1 VGWRRDE
8 KGSNDPCSAELA
20 KKKNPNYFFFQQVHA
35 THRPTDHAMSI
46 LLETKNAHSQGGENI
61 FRACCAVPKQTEI
74 RNLNSDSTLAQTREQ
89 VRRIRLP
96 DPAITRADL
105 RGLDLMPSLRMEG
118 RRSTV
123 IDGGVGYAT
132 QQPVTAALSCVFPS
146 DPDRNILP
154 PRHICPF
161 QACDKPMLTSRGD
174 NLILGMS
181 VLRCKTRIL
190 YRNGMSRMYDG
201 PSWIRDYSS
210 CDMQKTMFESS
221 N

>member
-123 IDGGVGYAT
+123 IDGGRLCNAAT
-132 QQPVTAALSCVFPS
+132 RYSCVVLCVPV
-146 DPDRNILP
+146 R
-154 PRHICPF
+154 
-161 QACDKPMLTSRGD
+161 SRQ
-174 NLILGMS
+174 
-181 VLRCKTRIL
+181 K
-190 YRNGMSRMYDG
+190 
-201 PSWIRDYSS
+201 YSS
-210 CDMQKTMFESS
+210 APAHMPIPGL
-221 N
+221 